1 MRVKEFL
8 NRLNF
13 NSDAVIE
20 VCDVAVSL
28 DNRQRIPWKEIHTG
42 TCGGFGARKLQ
53 SFTVANGK
61 ITIYAE

>member
-1 MRVKEFL
+1 MRVRDFL

-13 NSDAVIE
+13 NSDALIE
-20 VCDVAVSL
+20 VCDVTVSL
-28 DNRQRIPWKEIHTG
+28 DNRQRIPWREIHAG
-42 TCGGFGARKLQ
+42 KCSGFANRKLQ